1 MIARSDLNNTK
12 WFPSLIIYMFMGVVH
27 FMSVLLLIF
36 LVMVRMCFLTCILKI
51 NVCAGVVHVG
61 TGTTLHV
68 LYTMV
73 KFIHRYIY

>member
-36 LVMVRMCFLTCILKI
+36 LVMVRMCFLILKI
-51 NVCAGVVHVG
+51 NVCAGVHVG
-61 TGTTLHV
+61 TGTTLLHV

>member
-1 MIARSDLNNTK
+1 MIACSDLNNTK

-36 LVMVRMCFLTCILKI
+36 LVMVRMCFLILKM
-51 NVCAGVVHVG
+51 NVCAGVGVVHRYHI
-61 TGTTLHV
+61 TRV